1 MPDSTNIEQMDAER
15 LLREAGALLRGHFL
29 LSSGSHSDTYVEK
42 FQLIQHPAITVQ
54 LCAGIV
60 ERYRRAGVQTVAGP
74 TTGGAILAFE
84 VARQLGVRSIIA
96 EPAEG
101 GGREFRRGFRLH
113 PGERVLIVDD
123 VMTTGGAVRHTVEA
137 LQSHD
142 ALVLGAGLLVDR
154 SDGQADAGT
163 QVWAALKVDA
173 STVDPQ
179 SCPQCAQGLELTKRG
194 TTAR

>member
-1 MPDSTNIEQMDAER
+1 MSNMADAER
-15 LLREAGALLRGHFL
+15 LLREAGALLHGHFL
-29 LSSGSHSDTYVEK
+29 LSSGLHSDTYVEK

-60 ERYRRAGVQTVAGP
+60 DRYREAGVRTVAGP

-96 EPAEG
+96 EPAAG
-101 GGREFRRGFRLH
+101 GGREFRRGFRLD

-137 LQSHD
+137 VEYHD
-142 ALVLGAGLLVDR
+142 ALVVGAGLLVDR
-154 SDGQADAGT
+154 SSGKADVGT
-163 QVWAALKVDA
+163 HVWSALKVDA
-173 STVDPQ
+173 PAVDPQ
-179 SCPQCAQGLELTKRG
+179 QCPQCAGGLELTKRG
-194 TTAR
+194 TTAH

>member
-1 MPDSTNIEQMDAER
+1 MPNMTDAER

-29 LSSGSHSDTYVEK
+29 LSSGLHSDTYVEK
-42 FQLIQHPAITVQ
+42 FELIQHPAITVQ
-54 LCAGIV
+54 LCVGIA
-60 ERYRRAGVQTVAGP
+60 ERYREAGVQTVAGP

-101 GGREFRRGFRLH
+101 GGREFRRGFRLD

-137 LQSHD
+137 VEHHG

-154 SDGQADAGT
+154 SGGKADART
-163 QVWAALKVDA
+163 HVWAALTVDA
-173 STVDPQ
+173 PSVEPQ
-179 SCPQCAQGLELTKRG
+179 QCPQCAHGLELTKRG
-194 TTAR
+194 TTAH

>member
-1 MPDSTNIEQMDAER
+1 MPDTTKSEQTDAER
-15 LLREAGALLRGHFL
+15 LLREAGALIRGHFL
-29 LSSGSHSDTYVEK
+29 LSSGLHSDTYVEK
-42 FQLIQHPAITVQ
+42 FQLIQHPGITVQ

-60 ERYRRAGVQTVAGP
+60 ERYREAGVQTVAGP

-84 VARQLGVRSIIA
+84 VARQLGVRAIIA

-101 GGREFRRGFRLH
+101 GRREFRRGFRLD

-137 LQSHD
+137 VECHK

-154 SDGQADAGT
+154 SGGNADAGT
-163 QVWAALKVDA
+163 PVWAALTVDA
-173 STVDPQ
+173 STVDSQ
-179 SCPQCAQGLELTKRG
+179 TCPQCAQGLEFTKRG